1 MTLQSNDSLV
11 KEIIFIDPTVEDYES
26 LLAGIYPD
34 TKVVILDRMKDG
46 ISQITENLQGGTYK
60 AVHIVSHGSEGSL
73 QLGSKQLNS
82 SNLDTYKSQLQQWAK
97 YLTDEADILLYGC
110 DVAAGKTGVGF
121 VQQLSQLTGADVAAS
136 NDLTGNAALGGD
148 WDLEVKTGEIDSPLA
163 FQVGVMEAYQYVL
176 PVSLTGTN
184 LYTQNFVTLTTNPG
198 TWVDDSTIS
207 GWYTTIKPY
216 TTATG
221 TSATGGLYSYGNVGG
236 ERALGSLA
244 SGTTGTIYY
253 GVRLVNNMVSPINS
267 LRVGYTGEQWRNGGN
282 ATPQKLNFYYQTGAT
297 VTDLTT
303 GTWTPFTLLNFNAPI
318 ATTTPGALDGNLPAN
333 KVAITPTRINLA
345 TPLAAGQEIM
355 LRWEDVDDSG
365 NDHGLAIDDFSVQ
378 VINSGFTAPSISF
391 SGSTSS
397 YTENATPVFIGNSAT
412 VTDDFNDF
420 DTGTLTIRIIG
431 GNTPGDRLSIK
442 NQGNGAGQIGLD
454 GKIINFGGSRIG
466 NFKGGINTEDLVIA
480 FETANATSA
489 AVQALL
495 NNIIYSNVAEN
506 LPTTGNR
513 TVQVVLKDGDGL
525 SSNTVT
531 RNINVIGQN
540 DAPLIGGTTILYDGS
555 FEGTPDDQNKG
566 LKYYGSGVS
575 PTIGTGVTNL
585 STFGNDSFQG
595 GFSNYSTSGS
605 NLTSFTL
612 DRTTGYTITFV
623 ARVLGEARAATAN
636 KNNDGK
642 DDRAGFSVIAISS
655 DGKYGIELGF
665 WIDRIWAQDDGTT
678 QKNPSLEPDTAL
690 ASNFRTLFTQAEG
703 VNFNTNN
710 LENYDLS
717 VLGDTYTLFANGNV
731 ILSGK
736 LRDYSAFPNGVLD
749 VYEKPNF
756 IFFGDN
762 TPSARADIQLN
773 RVAVTTNT
781 NSIPNLTIDEDTRTG
796 LIPFKIRDFETPA
809 NSLTVNFSSSNTALI
824 PNNKIFSSLTDGN
837 LTRALTVVPAANQN
851 GTATI
856 TLSVS
861 DGITT
866 TQRSFDITVNPVN
879 DAPVVQ
885 ANKTITLNEDA
896 SNTPLNITAPTDVDG
911 DSLTITVTGLP
922 DASNGKIYLA
932 DGTTQINN
940 NQPLNAAQLTGLI
953 FRPIADANGSAGSF
967 SYSVYDGTVNSSQ
980 SIEFN
985 INSVNDRPTFTIG
998 NNQSV
1003 KAGAGQQTIGGWAS
1017 GFYAGAANES
1027 GQKVAEYI
1035 VEVITNS
1042 GVIQGTPTINL
1053 AGDLI
1058 YTPSAIG
1065 TAEFRVKVRDDGGT
1079 ANGGFDTSIST
1090 TQTFKINVN
1099 STITNSI
1106 NGGSSADNLTGTDGI
1121 DRISGLDNDDT
1132 IYGGL
1137 GSDRIFGDNGNDT
1150 LYGDLE
1156 TIPTYGASFSMD
1168 DTIAGGLGSDV
1179 IYGNLGNDKLYG
1191 DEGNDQIWGG
1201 AGNDEI
1207 WGSYGNDTLYGG
1219 AGRDAFVLVRGQGSD
1234 MIMDFTTEDVLG
1246 CAGALKYSS
1255 LSFKALNG
1263 DTLITDTGTNQLLAT
1278 LKGFTGTASNGGLF

>member
-1 MTLQSNDSLV
+1 MALQSNNSLV
-11 KEIIFIDPTVEDYES
+11 KSVLQEEREIIFIDSTVEDYQS
-26 LLAGIYPD
+26 LIAGINPD

-46 ISQITENLQGGTYK
+46 VSQITENLQGGKYK

-82 SNLDTYKSQLQQWAK
+82 GNLDTYKSQLQQWANF
-97 YLTDEADILLYGC
+97 LTDDADILLYGC

-136 NDLTGNAALGGD
+136 DDLTGSAALGGD

-184 LYTQNFVTLTTNPG
+184 LYPQNFDTLTTNPG

-216 TTATG
+216 TTGTG

-253 GVRLVNNMVSPINS
+253 GLRLVNNTGSPINS
-267 LRVGYTGEQWRNGGN
+267 FRVAYTGEQWRNGGN

-318 ATTTPGALDGNLPAN
+318 ATTTPGALNGNLPAN

-397 YTENATPVFIGNSAT
+397 YTENATPVSIGNSAA
-412 VTDDFNDF
+412 VTDDFSDF
-420 DTGTLTIRIIG
+420 DAGTLTIRIIG

-442 NQGNGAGQIGLD
+442 NQGNGSGQIGLD
-454 GKIINFGGSRIG
+454 GKIINYGGNRIG
-466 NFKGGINTEDLVIA
+466 NFKGGTDTEDLVIT
-480 FETANATSA
+480 FETANATTT

-525 SSNTVT
+525 SSNPVT

-540 DAPLIGGTTILYDGS
+540 DAPLIGGTTVLYNGS
-555 FEGTPDDQNKG
+555 LGGTPDDQNKG
-566 LKYYGSGVS
+566 LKYYGPDVS
-575 PTIGTGVTNL
+575 PTVGSTVTNL
-585 STFGNDSFQG
+585 NTLGNDSFQA
-595 GFSNYSTSGS
+595 GFSNYSTSGT

-612 DRTTGYTITFV
+612 DRTTGYTISFV
-623 ARVLGEARAATAN
+623 ASVIDEPRAATAN

-665 WIDRIWAQDDGTT
+665 WKDRIWAQDDGTT

-703 VNFNTNN
+703 VNFTTTN

-717 VLGDTYTLFANGNV
+717 VLGDTYTLFANGNT

-736 LRDYSAFPNGVLD
+736 LRDYSAFPNGLLD

-762 TPSARADIQLN
+762 TPSARANIGLN
-773 RVAVTTNT
+773 QVAVTTN
-781 NSIPNLTIDEDTRTG
+781 SITNLTIDEDTRTG
-796 LIPFKIRDFETPA
+796 PIPFKIRDFETAA
-809 NSLTVNFSSSNTALI
+809 NSLTVNFSSSNTALV
-824 PNNKIFSSLTDGN
+824 PNNKISYSLTEIIPAR
-837 LTRALTVVPAANQN
+837 TFTVVPAANQN

-866 TQRSFDITVNPVN
+866 TQRTFDITVNP
-879 DAPVVQ
+879 
-885 ANKTITLNEDA
+885 
-896 SNTPLNITAPTDVDG
+896 
-911 DSLTITVTGLP
+911 
-922 DASNGKIYLA
+922 
-932 DGTTQINN
+932 
-940 NQPLNAAQLTGLI
+940 
-953 FRPIADANGSAGSF
+953 
-967 SYSVYDGTVNSSQ
+967 
-980 SIEFN
+980 
-985 INSVNDRPTFTIG
+985 VNDRPTFTIG

-1003 KAGAGQQTIGGWAS
+1003 KAGAGQQTIAGWAS

-1035 VEVITNS
+1035 VEVISNS
-1042 GVIQGTPTINL
+1042 GVVQGTPTINL

-1099 STITNSI
+1099 STITNSM

-1121 DRISGLDNDDT
+1121 DRISSLDNDDT

-1137 GSDRIFGDNGNDT
+1137 GNDRIFGGNGNDT

-1156 TIPTYGASFSMD
+1156 TIPAYGITFTMD
-1168 DTIAGGLGSDV
+1168 DTIAGGLGNDV
-1179 IYGNLGNDKLYG
+1179 IYGNGGKDYLYGEDGNDKIWGG
-1191 DEGNDQIWGG
+1191 DGDDEIWGG
-1201 AGNDEI
+1201 AGDDILN
-1207 WGSYGNDTLYGG
+1207 GG
-1219 AGRDAFVLVRGQGSD
+1219 TGKDSFVLVRGQGKD
-1234 MIMDFTTEDVLG
+1234 TIEDFKIGEDVLG
-1246 CAGALKYSS
+1246 CAGGLKYDPLVLGFKDVTGGASIFDKVKNQELAFVKNITVSQLDKSS
-1255 LSFKALNG
+1255 NFR
-1263 DTLITDTGTNQLLAT
+1263 
-1278 LKGFTGTASNGGLF
+1278 LF